1 VSDDVQARLL
11 FTRDLS
17 AATAEIARAGGRVLQ
32 VLTSSVVVA
41 EMPDDI
47 ALAASTGVRPGD
59 LDETSARLS
68 DAWEAA
74 KSKKAPTEILP
85 WDTPGKKSP

>member
-1 VSDDVQARLL
+1 MQARRL

-32 VLTSSVVVA
+32 VLTPSVVIA
-41 EMPDDI
+41 EVPDDV
-47 ALAASTGVRPGD
+47 ALAASTGVRPTD

-68 DAWEAA
+68 EAWEAA
-74 KSKKAPTEILP
+74 KSKKAPNEILP
-85 WDTPGKKSP
+85 WDTPGKQSP

>member
-1 VSDDVQARLL
+1 MPARLR

-32 VLTSSVVVA
+32 VLTPSVLVA
-41 EMPDDI
+41 ELPDDVE
-47 ALAASTGVRPGD
+47 LAASTGVRPTD
-59 LDETSARLS
+59 LDEMSARLS
-68 DAWEAA
+68 DAWETS

-85 WDTPGKKSP
+85 WDTPGKEPP